1 MRWILLFDDGETPII
16 HVRVIEAD
24 NLRAALD
31 IWRDEGNSDYA
42 VWAACLEGHEATAA
56 GVLPRS
62 AYYAAT

>member
-1 MRWILLFDDGETPII
+1 MRWVLFYDDAHTPKI

-42 VWAACLEGHEATAA
+42 VWLACLEEQEEAAA

-62 AYYAAT
+62 ADYAT

>member
-1 MRWILLFDDGETPII
+1 MRWILFCDDGETPKI

-31 IWRDEGNSDYA
+31 IWRDEGNPDYA
-42 VWAACLEGHEATAA
+42 VWAACLEGQEEAAT

-62 AYYAAT
+62 ADYAT